1 MHLSANVPPRP
12 LAEALIVAGR
22 ALAGAMVAL
31 LAAPLCIQSQAP
43 TDSVSCDG
51 IVVVSVELS
60 HREAEQYCQYAA
72 RERKKVE
79 KYWGPTWRDPIRIQ
93 VSSQYA
99 AANTMV
105 QTGGKPGR
113 IDMPLD
119 RVRDRT
125 GGLLHEITHNYAP
138 NTNRFLYEGLGV
150 YLQDKIG
157 EARSFPTF
165 GRPLDAAA
173 AEVARNV
180 GSLDVLDAVRFP
192 RPLASVM
199 ADRPAYLLAGSF
211 VKYLMDRRGGLDKF
225 RALYAS
231 GDYQATYG
239 IPFSALELDWRAHL
253 PRR

>member
-1 MHLSANVPPRP
+1 MHPSANVTPRP
-12 LAEALIVAGR
+12 PAEALIVAGR
-22 ALAGAMVAL
+22 ACAVAMVAL
-31 LAAPLCIQSQAP
+31 LAAPLCVESQTPA
-43 TDSVSCDG
+43 DG
-51 IVVVSVELS
+51 VPCHGIEVVSAELS
-60 HREAEQYCQYAA
+60 HKEAEQYCQYAA
-72 RERKKVE
+72 RERQKVE

-99 AANTMV
+99 AANTLV

-113 IDMPLD
+113 IDIPLD

-125 GGLLHEITHNYAP
+125 GALLHEITHNYAFSE
-138 NTNRFLYEGLGV
+138 NRFLYEGLGV
-150 YLQDKIG
+150 YLQDKMG

-180 GSLDVLDAVRFP
+180 GSLDALNAVRFP

-199 ADRPAYLLAGSF
+199 PDRAAYLLAGSF
-211 VKYLMDRRGGLDKF
+211 VKYLMDRKGGLDKF
-225 RALYAS
+225 RAVYAS

-239 IPFSALELDWRAHL
+239 VPFSALEGDWRAHL

>member
-1 MHLSANVPPRP
+1 MHPSANVTPRP
-12 LAEALIVAGR
+12 LAGALIVAGR
-22 ALAGAMVAL
+22 AFAVAMVAL

-43 TDSVSCDG
+43 TDSVACG
-51 IVVVSVELS
+51 GFVVVSSELS
-60 HREAEQYCQYAA
+60 HKEAEQYCRYAA
-72 RERKKVE
+72 RERQKVE
-79 KYWGPTWRDPIRIQ
+79 RYWGPTWRDPIRIQ
-93 VSSQYA
+93 VSSQYV
-99 AANTMV
+99 AANTLVMN
-105 QTGGKPGR
+105 GGKPGR

-125 GGLLHEITHNYAP
+125 GALLHEITHNYAFSE
-138 NTNRFLYEGLGV
+138 NRFLYEGLGV
-150 YLQDKIG
+150 YLQDEVG

-173 AEVARNV
+173 AEVARTV
-180 GSLDVLDAVRFP
+180 SSLEELNAVRFP

-199 ADRPAYLLAGSF
+199 PDRAAYLLSGSF
-211 VKYLMDRRGGLDKF
+211 VKYLMGRKGGLDKF

-239 IPFSALELDWRAHL
+239 EPFNALERDWRAHL

>member
-1 MHLSANVPPRP
+1 MHPSANVPPRL
-12 LAEALIVAGR
+12 LAEPLVVAGR
-22 ALAGAMVAL
+22 AFAGAMVAL
-31 LAAPLCIQSQAP
+31 LAAPVCIHSQTP
-43 TDSVSCDG
+43 PDSVACDG
-51 IVVVSVELS
+51 FAVVSAELS
-60 HREAEQYCQYAA
+60 RKEAEQYCKYAA
-72 RERKKVE
+72 RERQKVE

-99 AANTMV
+99 TANTLV
-105 QTGGKPGR
+105 QNGGKPGR

-125 GGLLHEITHNYAP
+125 GALLHEITHNYAFSE
-138 NTNRFLYEGLGV
+138 NRFLYEGLGV
-150 YLQDKIG
+150 YLQDKMG

-180 GSLDVLDAVRFP
+180 GSLDALNAVRFP

-199 ADRPAYLLAGSF
+199 PDRAAYLLAGSF
-211 VKYLMDRRGGLDKF
+211 VRYLMDRKGGLDKF

-239 IPFSALELDWRAHL
+239 VPFSALERDWRAHL

>member
-1 MHLSANVPPRP
+1 VRWYRSHL
-12 LAEALIVAGR
+12 
-22 ALAGAMVAL
+22 
-31 LAAPLCIQSQAP
+31 
-43 TDSVSCDG
+43 
-51 IVVVSVELS
+51 ELS
-60 HREAEQYCQYAA
+60 HTEADEYCKYAA

-79 KYWGPTWRDPIRIQ
+79 KYWGPTWRDPIRVQ

-99 AANTMV
+99 TANTLVMN
-105 QTGGKPGR
+105 GGKPGR

-125 GGLLHEITHNYAP
+125 GALLHEITHNYAP
-138 NTNRFLYEGLGV
+138 NGNRFLYEGLGV

-180 GSLDVLDAVRFP
+180 GSLDALNAVRFP

-199 ADRPAYLLAGSF
+199 PDRAAYPLAGSF
-211 VKYLMDRRGGLDKF
+211 VKYLMDRKGELDTF

-239 IPFSALELDWRAHL
+239 VPFSALERDRRAHL

>member
-1 MHLSANVPPRP
+1 MKRFLVTAAVG
-12 LAEALIVAGR
+12 VG
-22 ALAGAMVAL
+22 AL
-31 LAAPLCIQSQAP
+31 LAAPICVQSQAP
-43 TDSVSCDG
+43 ADGVACDG
-51 IVVVSVELS
+51 FTVVSAELS
-60 HREAEQYCQYAA
+60 RKEAEEYCKYAV
-72 RERKKVE
+72 RERQKVE

-99 AANTMV
+99 AANTLV
-105 QTGGKPGR
+105 QNDGKPGR

-125 GGLLHEITHNYAP
+125 GALLHEITHNYAF
-138 NTNRFLYEGLGV
+138 TENRFLYEGLGV

-157 EARSFPTF
+157 AARSFPNF

-173 AEVARNV
+173 AEVAGAA
-180 GSLDVLDAVRFP
+180 GSLGALNAVRFP

-199 ADRPAYLLAGSF
+199 DNRAAYLLAGSF
-211 VKYLMDRRGGLDKF
+211 VKYLMDRKGGLDKF
-225 RALYAS
+225 RALYTS

-239 IPFSALELDWRAHL
+239 VAFTALERDWRAYL

>member
-1 MHLSANVPPRP
+1 MRTSRPPDK
-12 LAEALIVAGR
+12 ALISAGR
-22 ALAGAMVAL
+22 AFAAAVVAL
-31 LAAPLCIQSQAP
+31 LAPPLCVQGQA
-43 TDSVSCDG
+43 TADSVTCDG
-51 IVVVSVELS
+51 IAVVSAELS
-60 HREAEQYCQYAA
+60 HREADAYCKYAA

-99 AANTMV
+99 TANTMV
-105 QTGGKPGR
+105 GIGGRMGR

-125 GGLLHEITHNYAP
+125 GALLHEITHNYAP

-157 EARSFPTF
+157 EARGFPTF

-173 AEVARNV
+173 AEAARSV
-180 GSLDVLDAVRFP
+180 GSLDELDAVRFP

-211 VKYLMDRRGGLDKF
+211 VKYLLDRKGGLDTF

-239 IPFSALELDWRAHL
+239 APFSALERDWRAHL
-253 PRR
+253 LRR